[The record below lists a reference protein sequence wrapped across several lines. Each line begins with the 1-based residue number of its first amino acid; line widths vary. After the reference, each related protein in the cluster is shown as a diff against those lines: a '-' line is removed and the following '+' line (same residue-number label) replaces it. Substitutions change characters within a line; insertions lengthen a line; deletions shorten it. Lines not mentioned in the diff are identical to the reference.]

1 MTDRACVLVVAKA
14 PVPGLAKTRLTPV
27 ATPEQA
33 AEVAAASLLD
43 TLDAV
48 LSVPRVRRVVSMTGD
63 LAAAARAVEL
73 RRMLRWFDVIP
84 QRGNDFAERL
94 VNAHHDVAD
103 LPVVQIGMDTPQVT
117 PWLLGLA
124 ITGIVT
130 GDATLGLAED
140 GGWWALGLK
149 DPLHANALRH
159 VPMSQSDTGSRTLD
173 ALHDLDLTVAP
184 LPVLSDVDTVEDARR
199 VAELVPGSRF
209 AAAVAAISTAGQ
221 PIS

>member
-14 PVPGLAKTRLTPV
+14 PVSGLAKTRLTPA

-48 LSVPRVRRVVSMTGD
+48 LSVPRVRRVVAMTGD
-63 LAAAARAVEL
+63 LEKAARSAEL

-94 VNAHHDVAD
+94 ANAHHDVAD

-117 PWLLGLA
+117 PWLLGSAVVSTLA
-124 ITGIVT
+124 
-130 GDATLGLAED
+130 GDAALGLAED

-149 DPLHANALRH
+149 DPLHAMALRR
-159 VPMSQSDTGSRTLD
+159 VPMSQPDTGSRTLD
-173 ALHDLDLTVAP
+173 ALHDLDLQVSP
-184 LPVLSDVDTVEDARR
+184 LPVLSDVDTIEDARR
-199 VAELVPGSRF
+199 VAALLPRSRF
-209 AAAVAAISTAGQ
+209 AAAVSVVRQ
-221 PIS
+221 PVS

>member
-1 MTDRACVLVVAKA
+1 
-14 PVPGLAKTRLTPV
+14 
-27 ATPEQA
+27 
-33 AEVAAASLLD
+33 VAAASLLD

-48 LSVPRVRRVVSMTGD
+48 LSVPWVRRVVAMTGD
-63 LAAAARAVEL
+63 LNVAARAAEL
-73 RRMLRWFDVIP
+73 RRTLRWFDVIP
-84 QRGNDFAERL
+84 QRGDDFAERL

-117 PWLLGLA
+117 PWLLGTA
-124 ITGIVT
+124 ITGTVT

-140 GGWWALGLK
+140 GGWWALGLR
-149 DPLHANALRH
+149 DPLHATALRH
-159 VPMSQSDTGSRTLD
+159 VPMSQPDTGSRTLD
-173 ALHDLDLTVAP
+173 ALHDLDLSVAP

-221 PIS
+221 PIP